1 MVLVC
6 LLCNLVV
13 VVYVSMAAA
22 DVLSHSEPG
31 LCADGAFSCF
41 QVLGVPALHSL
52 HHNKFPCTAWPDFE
66 HGSTALV
73 FQNY

>member
-13 VVYVSMAAA
+13 VVVVYVSMAAV
-22 DVLSHSEPG
+22 DVLSHSEPS

-41 QVLGVPALHSL
+41 QVLIVPALRSL
-52 HHNKFPCTAWPDFE
+52 HYDEFPWIAWTDCECSRLP
-66 HGSTALV
+66 
-73 FQNY
+73 